1 MISPTAISLADGT
14 RVHLCAVGVDRVVF
28 PNPNFPN
35 GTSFYGS
42 PSKTR
47 RGLIFA
53 LLGQLTRTWPGCLT
67 QRYGWGMGPWY
78 GSPVSRWCFFC
89 ALWLSDFSSM
99 SRQSLAV
106 VWWVASFNNDRPFH
120 SHMTGGGM
128 AYLVVEMLPSFSFH
142 PSNQTFTLLLKIS
155 MAGVP
160 SSAA

>member
-1 MISPTAISLADGT
+1 MCCGCGPCGLSESELSERDLVLRQSIQDPTWLNFCPTWPADSD
-14 RVHLCAVGVDRVVF
+14 VG
-28 PNPNFPN
+28 P
-35 GTSFYGS
+35 
-42 PSKTR
+42 
-47 RGLIFA
+47 
-53 LLGQLTRTWPGCLT
+53 WPGCLT
-67 QRYGWGMGPWY
+67 RRYGWGMGPWY

-120 SHMTGGGM
+120 SHTTGGGM

-155 MAGVP
+155 TVGVP